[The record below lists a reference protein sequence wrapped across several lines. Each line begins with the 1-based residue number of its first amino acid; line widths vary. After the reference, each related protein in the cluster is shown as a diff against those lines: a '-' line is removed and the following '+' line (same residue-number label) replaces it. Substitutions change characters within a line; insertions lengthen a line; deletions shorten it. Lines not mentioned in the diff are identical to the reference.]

1 MCLGVEGY
9 LQSCWSMHDLVMET
23 QETVT
28 GDAPLGQR
36 ARAGRKEA
44 YFSLKTLV
52 LFENIIAS
60 VQG

>member
-1 MCLGVEGY
+1 
-9 LQSCWSMHDLVMET
+9 MHDLVMET
-23 QETVT
+23 QEIVT
-28 GDAPLGQR
+28 GDDPLGQR
-36 ARAGRKEA
+36 TRAGRKEA